1 MNLACPRSGLRGNG
15 GLLID
20 TNLLVLFIVGS
31 VNLNRV
37 ENFKRTRKYNRADFI
52 LLLRVIDKFK
62 DLYTLAHVMAEVSN
76 LTDLTGQERIKARQI
91 LKSLLTIME
100 EPVIASLQAAQ
111 SSSYG
116 GHGLVDAAIAS
127 LASVNK
133 CTVLTDDLDLYL
145 ALSRESIEV
154 LNFTHLQAREW
165 GI

>member
-1 MNLACPRSGLRGNG
+1 MSFANG

-31 VNLNRV
+31 VNLDRV
-37 ENFKRTRKYNRADFI
+37 EHFKRTRKYSRFDFK
-52 LLLRVIDKFK
+52 LLLRVIEKFK
-62 DLYTLAHVMAEVSN
+62 PLYTLAHVMAEVSN
-76 LTDLTGQERIKARQI
+76 LTDLTGSERIQARQI

-100 EPVIASLQAAQ
+100 EPLMASLKAAQ
-111 SSSYG
+111 SRFYS

-127 LASVNK
+127 LASDNR

-145 ALSRESIEV
+145 ALSRDGIEV

-165 GI
+165 GV